1 MLTKAVIPL
10 LIFKGKLH
18 FMSNVHAINVK
29 NKRGS
34 MAATNKLNV
43 DALKELSLPCNT

>member
-1 MLTKAVIPL
+1 MVTKAVIPP

-29 NKRGS
+29 NKKGS
-34 MAATNKLNV
+34 MPTTNKLNV
-43 DALKELSLPCNT
+43 DALKELCLPCNI